1 MEAGYSKLILREFI
15 LPETKVE
22 LFAASND
29 LLMMVLHAGME
40 RTERELRELV
50 EVVGLR
56 VTGVWGEGG
65 EGVVEAVKV
74 E

>member
-1 MEAGYSKLILREFI
+1 
-15 LPETKVE
+15 VE